1 MQYLSKVLFLFI
13 ACTSANLSAEQD
25 FFGLWETQG
34 SGTFTFRPL
43 DANNI
48 AMITIFGDFQDIY
61 VGSFN
66 GSSLSVCTADS
77 EPFTACY
84 SGTIKSNSSIAL
96 VLDSCENK
104 GFGICSS
111 LRSEE
116 LTRTIHHDISG
127 IFLVISSD
135 NYYMI
140 EDSGGLFTAHQLY
153 LENGE
158 VSSFSGSRTGNIGSV
173 KPTSGCGAAL
183 DFEIFSSDEFS
194 ATITSRT
201 LCEGDDSQDKDP
213 TGTVFPLRRVTN

>member
-1 MQYLSKVLFLFI
+1 MGLRSEHDGFALGCWVT
-13 ACTSANLSAEQD
+13 ALSAAQD
-25 FFGLWETQG
+25 FSGLWETQG

-104 GFGICSS
+104 SFDICSS
-111 LRSEE
+111 LRSVE
-116 LTRTIHHDISG
+116 LTRTIYHDISG
-127 IFLVISSD
+127 IFLVTSSD
-135 NYYMI
+135 EYYMV
-140 EDSGGLFTAHQLY
+140 EDAGGLITAHKLY
-153 LENGE
+153 LENGG
-158 VSSFSGSRTGNIGSV
+158 VLT
-173 KPTSGCGAAL
+173 
-183 DFEIFSSDEFS
+183 
-194 ATITSRT
+194 
-201 LCEGDDSQDKDP
+201 
-213 TGTVFPLRRVTN
+213 